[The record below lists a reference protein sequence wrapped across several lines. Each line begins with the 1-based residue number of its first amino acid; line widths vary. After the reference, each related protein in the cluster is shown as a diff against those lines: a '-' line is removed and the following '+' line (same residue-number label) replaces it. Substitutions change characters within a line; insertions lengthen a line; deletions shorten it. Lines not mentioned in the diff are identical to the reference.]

1 MVLTIVKNGTVM
13 VKKMCKYD
21 AFDKTPL
28 EFLRVGLRIEEICEK
43 LNISK
48 RVLLSKYRAD
58 LIIYVKELIEAGKTI
73 KTINKLTGISSI
85 TIKRLKNE
93 DPNERKEIS
102 QDKKDIIIAFSKAGL
117 NPRAIASNLSISIY
131 DVREVLKPEIILSF
145 IKNNGIFN
153 MQKEFSMDARELSK
167 IIKAEGFIIPS
178 SGLARKLTEH
188 SGEGNFPFYKPI
200 CSIIDDIMVGEIVG
214 DAHIARSLSTKDGK
228 RDYNNFG
235 VSTEIKDYKEGI
247 DNFEDFKELKELK
260 DIVKTKENFN
270 KSVKAIENAKTAL
283 FELHK
288 GIREL
293 PIVEHIAK
301 IFKEHGYESSFN
313 IHDDHFYFKTELSVQ
328 IQKMYEKFYKDGR
341 KILPVD
347 FSLNEQKVFDWY
359 VGDGYYNKKENRINF
374 ATHNFKEEETR
385 RLSKELNEKVGIE
398 SIVGKVHDKRYP
410 DSEYWV
416 INIGKKMM

>member
-1 MVLTIVKNGTVM
+1 M